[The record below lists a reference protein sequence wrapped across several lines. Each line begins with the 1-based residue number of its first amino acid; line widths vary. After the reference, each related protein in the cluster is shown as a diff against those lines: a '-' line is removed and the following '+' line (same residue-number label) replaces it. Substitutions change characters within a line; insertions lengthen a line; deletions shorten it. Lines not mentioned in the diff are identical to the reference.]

1 MAVSMTMTPFMALRR
16 ALRRLPSRRPAL
28 AAGAGVPP
36 RFAGLA
42 TILEKMRLALP
53 GGNSA
58 GSTSSPADA
67 RRPPC
72 PVDRRRRAAA
82 KAGCGAGTPVN
93 LTTARLRGSW
103 GRS

>member
-42 TILEKMRLALP
+42 TRHPTQWPSGEHKP
-53 GGNSA
+53 
-58 GSTSSPADA
+58 
-67 RRPPC
+67 
-72 PVDRRRRAAA
+72 
-82 KAGCGAGTPVN
+82 GAGGQGP
-93 LTTARLRGSW
+93 LRGP
-103 GRS
+103 GKA

>member
-42 TILEKMRLALP
+42 TILEKYAPRA
-53 GGNSA
+53 
-58 GSTSSPADA
+58 A
-67 RRPPC
+67 RRQL
-72 PVDRRRRAAA
+72 RRQHEQS
-82 KAGCGAGTPVN
+82 C
-93 LTTARLRGSW
+93 
-103 GRS
+103 

>member
-42 TILEKMRLALP
+42 TRHHDTVV
-53 GGNSA
+53 G
-58 GSTSSPADA
+58 
-67 RRPPC
+67 
-72 PVDRRRRAAA
+72 RRAQASGGRA
-82 KAGCGAGTPVN
+82 RASGGPGKA
-93 LTTARLRGSW
+93 
-103 GRS
+103 

>member
-67 RRPPC
+67 RRLPS

-93 LTTARLRGSW
+93 LTTARPRNG
-103 GRS
+103 